1 MKVIP
6 NNQTL
11 ILAGER
17 GHGGGPR
24 TALGQPTDG
33 SSGSV
38 LKTVT
43 IMTALPDT
51 TLVYLRADYSPRAN
65 SSPRTDAPS
74 SRSVAVATPRN
85 PTSIYTGSGGA
96 GNGLPG
102 PTRDAH
108 GNLRAQ
114 SRDVGLYAQTQLLL
128 TSTAETAH
136 VDVHA

>member
-1 MKVIP
+1 MKVTP

-17 GHGGGPR
+17 DHRASPR
-24 TALGQPTDG
+24 AALALALPDG

-51 TLVYLRADYSPRAN
+51 TLVYMRADYSPHAEA
-65 SSPRTDAPS
+65 SSPR
-74 SRSVAVATPRN
+74 SVAAPPKPA
-85 PTSIYTGSGGA
+85 PTYPLSYGA
-96 GNGLPG
+96 ANRSPG
-102 PTRDAH
+102 ALRDAC

-114 SRDVGLYAQTQLLL
+114 SRHVELYAQTQLLL
-128 TSTAETAH
+128 ASTAETAH
-136 VDVHA
+136 IDVHA